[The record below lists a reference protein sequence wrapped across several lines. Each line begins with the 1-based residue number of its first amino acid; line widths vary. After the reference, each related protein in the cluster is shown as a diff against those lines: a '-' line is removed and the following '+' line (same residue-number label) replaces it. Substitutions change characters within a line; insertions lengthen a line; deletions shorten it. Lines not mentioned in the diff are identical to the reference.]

1 MVAGWPT
8 PTCLIELQG
17 FLGLAN
23 YYRHFIHGYAE
34 VAKPLHELSR
44 KGHDFK
50 WTKDCENAFSTL
62 KMKLTSSPILAYP
75 DSSKPLILDM
85 DASNHS
91 LGAVLSQI
99 HDGKERVVCFDSRL
113 LSEEERNYCVTR
125 RELLAV
131 VVFTNKFRFYLL
143 GRPFR
148 LRTDH
153 SSLLWLHNFKEPE
166 GQVDREA
173 SRVRL

>member
-1 MVAGWPT
+1 MTEWPT
-8 PTCLIELQG
+8 PTCLVELQG
-17 FLGLAN
+17 FFGLAN

-44 KGHDFK
+44 KGIEFK
-50 WTKDCENAFSTL
+50 WTKDCESAFSAP
-62 KMKLTSSPILAYP
+62 KAKLASSPILAYP
-75 DSSKPLILDM
+75 DSSKYFILDT

-113 LSEEERNYCVTR
+113 LSKEERNYCVTR

-131 VVFTNKFRFYLL
+131 VVFTNKFRPYLL
-143 GRPFR
+143 GRPFS

-153 SSLLWLHNFKEPE
+153 GSLQWLHNFKEPE
-166 GQVDREA
+166 GQLAR
-173 SRVRL
+173 